1 MYDVVPAVRSDQR
14 VAALRI
20 WIGTPQR
27 PRRRR
32 SGGGLSCRDRVT
44 VGQGR
49 SYTEFSGDLA
59 TRAGGPLIELSGVAT
74 VLIMDEL
81 SLWGLSE
88 WGNFGSTVGGIATLL
103 LAAIAVIAG
112 RGGWGDWREK
122 QRQEAR
128 LAEEEAEGL
137 RLERQSRVQGWT
149 PGMANSYAV
158 RLVTEPAEIAQAA
171 QALTD
176 EGDSEFVLVRVDGGR
191 AWQLRQLVVNQGIL
205 ARAPEAGEFEAI
217 ERGMQELGIPLSPLS
232 ARRRVRR

>member
-1 MYDVVPAVRSDQR
+1 
-14 VAALRI
+14 
-20 WIGTPQR
+20 
-27 PRRRR
+27 
-32 SGGGLSCRDRVT
+32 
-44 VGQGR
+44 
-49 SYTEFSGDLA
+49 
-59 TRAGGPLIELSGVAT
+59 
-74 VLIMDEL
+74 MDEL